1 MTTNHVSRDLPWRF
15 RKDGAQGQV
24 PALFRPPKNPR
35 PVYFGP
41 SLSSQDEADQLW
53 HECIAAIQ
61 RGIHSGIT
69 PSLRSRSNGLRHQL
83 LQLIGVGDRI
93 VRFWVRDAITNE
105 LVIVGNAEGLFP
117 LDVEPLHG

>member
-1 MTTNHVSRDLPWRF
+1 MTPNHVSRDLHWRF

-24 PALFRPPKNPR
+24 PALFRPPKNPQ

-41 SLSSQDEADQLW
+41 SLFGQDEADQLW
-53 HECIAAIQ
+53 HECMAAIQ
-61 RGIHSGIT
+61 RGIQAGIT

-83 LQLIGVGDRI
+83 LVLIGVGDRI
-93 VRFWVRDAITNE
+93 VRFWVRDAVTNE